1 MRYVLCS
8 KGKESP
14 MSSGKS
20 LFSKCSPTHPPPSE
34 EISAY
39 LGKETLFEGKMTFE
53 GVFRLDGKFEG
64 EIFESGTL
72 IVGETAHIK
81 GKIGLNTIVI
91 NGLVEGE
98 IYAKARVEIHS
109 TGKVYGK
116 LFTPILTINE
126 GGIFEGNC
134 KMEGVLDKK
143 EDNIDFLS
151 TKADHPLSS

>member
-1 MRYVLCS
+1 
-8 KGKESP
+8 
-14 MSSGKS
+14 MSSGKFH
-20 LFSKCSPTHPPPSE
+20 FSKGSLTPPPTSE

-39 LGKETLFEGKMTFE
+39 LGKETLFDGKMTFE

-72 IVGETAHIK
+72 IVGETATIK

-98 IYAKARVEIHS
+98 VYAKTRVEIHS

-116 LFTPILTINE
+116 VFTPILTVNE
-126 GGIFEGNC
+126 GGILEGHC

-143 EDNIDFLS
+143 EDNLDPLS
-151 TKADHPLSS
+151 TKTNHSLSA

>member
-1 MRYVLCS
+1 
-8 KGKESP
+8 

-20 LFSKCSPTHPPPSE
+20 IFSKNSFTPPPASE
-34 EISAY
+34 EISAF

-64 EIFESGTL
+64 EIFDSGTL
-72 IVGETAHIK
+72 IVGETAIVK
-81 GKIGLNTIVI
+81 GKIGINTIII
-91 NGLVEGE
+91 NGLVEGDV
-98 IYAKARVEIHS
+98 YAKVRVEIHP

-126 GGIFEGNC
+126 GGIFEGHC

-143 EDNIDFLS
+143 EDNIDLLS
-151 TKADHPLSS
+151 TKTDHSLSA

>member
-1 MRYVLCS
+1 MPFALCLL
-8 KGKESP
+8 GKESS
-14 MSSGKS
+14 MSAVKS
-20 LFSKCSPTHPPPSE
+20 LFSKTSSTPPPAPE

-72 IVGETAHIK
+72 IVGETAIIK
-81 GKIGLNTIVI
+81 GKIGIDTIII
-91 NGLVEGE
+91 NGLVEGDV
-98 IYAKARVEIHS
+98 YAKARVEIHS
-109 TGKVYGK
+109 TGKVYGN

-126 GGIFEGNC
+126 GGIFEGHC
-134 KMEGVLDKK
+134 KMEGVFDKK

-151 TKADHPLSS
+151 TKTDHPLSA

>member
-1 MRYVLCS
+1 
-8 KGKESP
+8 
-14 MSSGKS
+14 MSAGKS
-20 LFSKCSPTHPPPSE
+20 LFSKSSPASSASCE

-39 LGKETLFEGKMTFE
+39 LGKQTLFEGKMTFE

-72 IVGETAHIK
+72 IVGETATIK

-98 IYAKARVEIHS
+98 VYAKTRVEIHS

-116 LFTPILTINE
+116 VFTPILTVNE
-126 GGIFEGNC
+126 GGILEGHC
-134 KMEGVLDKK
+134 KMEGVFDKK
-143 EDNIDFLS
+143 EDNLDLLS
-151 TKADHPLSS
+151 TKTNHSLSA